1 MSTPR
6 STLIGWFKR
15 GLKPLETQFEAWMNS
30 YWHKTDDSIPMS
42 AVDGLVNAIIN
53 LRGLYFFT
61 QSTTPSTIT
70 VDFAN
75 NLDVACE
82 LTGTISSL
90 KIIQFSNT
98 SSARRAK
105 LLTRVAAGALLE
117 LPANVWFEQGQEGW
131 NSNTQQLNFAMIG
144 NGHFQIEL
152 SYMTEGAFWQAQ
164 LHGPFNPSIFDTTFD
179 KTFY

>member
-6 STLIGWFKR
+6 STLINWFKR

-42 AVDGLVNAIIN
+42 AVDGLVSAIIN

-98 SSARRAK
+98 SFARRAK
-105 LLTRVAAGALLE
+105 LLPRVAAGALLE
-117 LPANVWFEQGQEGW
+117 LPANVKFTGWQSGW
-131 NSNTQQLNFAMIG
+131 NDATKRLDFAEIG
-144 NGHFQIEL
+144 NGDFAIEF
-152 SYMTEGAFWQAQ
+152 TWRTAGAYWQAEIS
-164 LHGPFNPSIFDTTFD
+164 GPF
-179 KTFY
+179 